1 LLILNSIGDRKGFFR
16 FSDEEVFPPLKNA
29 LKDWDYSETR
39 YDLVGSLAEIARS
52 SAMSTAPPPQEMT

>member
-39 YDLVGSLAEIARS
+39 YDLVGSLAEIAKS
-52 SAMSTAPPPQEMT
+52 